1 MGGAAAG
8 GMPSDELSERHGSL
22 ELLESVHSLL
32 SSIEDFRMSE
42 VVHEPEKHPP
52 LSGTA
57 AVLHNAQHLVAVIEL
72 WHQRDDGP
80 AHEILEDIVEAVF
93 NALHRWLSWK
103 SASQLQHRG
112 RWVSSETT
120 IPAAVLADPWSE
132 SDDIAAEDLLD
143 WLADAMPYPPS
154 FTDAQSPQEPRGKHR
169 PEHVPQEG
177 DRSTCSGRT
186 TTAPSVGCSST
197 PSASSSSNAGSVD
210 ASPVVPEEGADL
222 LDDPS
227 KPSAAAS
234 LLGAAVGG
242 SVPTRMN
249 SSLCKELDIIWQSH
263 TPAAQ
268 ASSRQ
273 DGLQSGEISLHR
285 LLEVEDLGFDEGD
298 LLGQMDSRMLAG
310 AAASVAMPC
319 KCLTC
324 MLNLTAHSSDVSAGL
339 PPHVPPEMH
348 LYH

>member
-1 MGGAAAG
+1 MGVAAAG
-8 GMPSDELSERHGSL
+8 GMPPDEASERHGSL

-42 VVHEPEKHPP
+42 VVHEPEKHSS

-72 WHQRDDGP
+72 WNQRDDGP
-80 AHEILEDIVEAVF
+80 AHEMLEDLVEAVF

-103 SASQLQHRG
+103 SASQLQHRA
-112 RWVSSETT
+112 RWMSPETT
-120 IPAAVLADPWSE
+120 IPAAVVADSWSE

-154 FTDAQSPQEPRGKHR
+154 LANGEDSHEPKGKHR
-169 PEHVPQEG
+169 PAHVLQEG

-186 TTAPSVGCSST
+186 TAAPSIGCSST
-197 PSASSSSNAGSVD
+197 PSASSSSNPESVD
-210 ASPVVPEEGADL
+210 ASPVLPDGGIGL
-222 LDDPS
+222 LDDS
-227 KPSAAAS
+227 GKQDAAGFALDGSA
-234 LLGAAVGG
+234 
-242 SVPTRMN
+242 PTRMG
-249 SSLCKELDIIWQSH
+249 SSLCKDLDMVRQCH
-263 TPAAQ
+263 APALQTA
-268 ASSRQ
+268 ARQ
-273 DGLQSGEISLHR
+273 EGPNFGGISLHR
-285 LLEVEDLGFDEGD
+285 LLEVEDLDLDDGD
-298 LLGQMDSRMLAG
+298 LLEQIDSHMITRAAG
-310 AAASVAMPC
+310 SAAAPC

-324 MLNLTAHSSDVSAGL
+324 MLNLTAHTSDVSAGL